1 MEERNFELTVLGKSI
16 VLVSTFL
23 LIIGLLIENYFLI
36 IPGSVLLVLVCS
48 TFFNYFYFHSMALTA
63 EIKLSK
69 EYMRNRALL
78 AVVVNIT
85 NKSDRALIVKVK
97 LNYSY
102 HFIPIDIPKTIYC
115 TLKPNSTIKKG
126 WYLLASRRGN
136 ALVGRI
142 TVSYGLF
149 QNLFINEITIG
160 SEQRIKILPM
170 RPRIQVPWKTK
181 KDLLLKMVNEFAQR
195 IKGQGDEFFA
205 LRDYQPGDEFRHIA
219 WYATAKRGDL
229 ITKEFEDL
237 KNLHFLIYL
246 DLGSTMF
253 GPKFDY
259 ALSSIVELSNLIKGT
274 NHDLAVIAYSSTVK
288 RFIIPQVGINELKL
302 MLNLYDLESS
312 GVSSDFFEAV
322 KFTQTQ
328 KLYHSIAIVFS
339 DLDGD
344 IFRKVNGLQYLS
356 NMDSRIIFVNYATPD
371 FNILASENY
380 KNKTQFKDYDDVLN
394 FIFPSLVEDEYDNR
408 KKEIQRILR
417 AVNGD
422 YVEINGYDDNII
434 LALYRLMKKYV
445 HVPRMLKR
453 KVK

>member
-1 MEERNFELTVLGKSI
+1 MEERNFKLTRLGKSI
-16 VLVSTFL
+16 LLVSTLL
-23 LIIGLLIENYFLI
+23 LITGLLIENYFLV
-36 IPGSVLLVLVCS
+36 IPGSILFILLCS
-48 TFFNYFYFHSMALTA
+48 TFFNYFYFHSVALTVK
-63 EIKLSK
+63 IKLSK
-69 EYMRNRALL
+69 EYIRNRALL

-85 NKSDRALIVKVK
+85 NPSDRSIIIKAK
-97 LNYSY
+97 LNCSY
-102 HFIPIDIPKTIYC
+102 HFIPIDTPNTIHC
-115 TLKPNSTIKKG
+115 TVTPNSTIKKG

-136 ALVGRI
+136 ALVGPI

-149 QNLFINEITIG
+149 QTLFVNEIIIG
-160 SEQRIKILPM
+160 TEQRIKILPM

-253 GPKFDY
+253 GPKFDC
-259 ALSSIVELSNLIKGT
+259 ALSSIVELTNLIKGT
-274 NHDLAVIAYSSTVK
+274 SHDLAVIAYSSTVK
-288 RFIIPQVGINELKL
+288 RFIVPQVGINELKL
-302 MLNLYDLESS
+302 MLNLYDLEPS
-312 GVSSDFFEAV
+312 GVSSNFFEAV

-328 KLYHSIAIVFS
+328 KLYHSIAIIFS

-344 IFRKVNGLQYLS
+344 ILRKVNGLQYLS
-356 NMDSRIIFVNYATPD
+356 NMDSRIIFVNFATSD

-380 KNKTQFKDYDDVLN
+380 KNMTQFKDYDDVLN
-394 FIFPSLVEDEYDNR
+394 IIFPSLVEDEYSRR
-408 KKEIQRILR
+408 KKEIKRILSPIG
-417 AVNGD
+417 GD

-445 HVPRMLKR
+445 HVPRIVKR
-453 KVK
+453 KV